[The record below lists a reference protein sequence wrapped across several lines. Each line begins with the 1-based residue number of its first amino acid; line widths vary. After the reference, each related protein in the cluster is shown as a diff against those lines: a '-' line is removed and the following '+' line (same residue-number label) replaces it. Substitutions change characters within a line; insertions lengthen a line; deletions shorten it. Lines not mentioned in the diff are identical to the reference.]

1 MISARHARE
10 LRAIIEGQATLLTD
24 ETALSVP
31 ELFPR
36 WDEAASY
43 SAGDRVRHG
52 GYLWRCL
59 TDHYAQPTWT
69 PTDSP
74 SLWARVLIPDPEV
87 IPEWVQPD
95 STNPYMAGDKVTHN
109 GRTWV
114 SLVDNNVWEPGAL
127 GTEALWEVVE

>member
-1 MISARHARE
+1 MISAQHARE
-10 LRAIIEGQATLLTD
+10 LRAIIEGQAASLAD
-24 ETALSVP
+24 ETALAVP

-36 WDEAASY
+36 WDASESY
-43 SAGDRVRHG
+43 AVGDRVRHG

-59 TDHYAQPTWT
+59 TAHVAQATWT

-95 STNPYMAGDKVTHN
+95 STNPYMKGDKVTYQ
-109 GRTWV
+109 GQTWV
-114 SLVDNNVWEPGAL
+114 SIIDNNVWAPDVYG
-127 GTEALWEVVE
+127 WEVVE